1 MALVSGPTLA
11 EAIADPNNELTKLLT
26 REDDD
31 AKLIDD
37 LFLRILNRPATPEE
51 IATCRNDLQSIDDDH
66 RKLAENLGKREV
78 EFALRRPQLER
89 DRLATI
95 TAAQAAL
102 AAYEKDLAPRLSL
115 KEKDRAARTAK
126 LEADLK
132 AHEATIPG
140 KLAAWEK
147 AQAGAIINHWA
158 ILEPKSLTATGG
170 ASLTKEAD
178 GSITVGGTNTKG
190 VLTFVAETDLTD
202 ITGVRLEVL
211 ADGWLPSKGP
221 GRAPDGNFVLTEL
234 QLAAAPKATANQ
246 SKPVGLQNPLADFSQ
261 DGFEVAKAAAGNSN
275 DAAGGW
281 AVSPVTGVIHWATFE
296 TKEAVGTPGGTVLT
310 FKLHHKYAGNVYQ
323 LGRFRLSVTREP
335 KPGLSLAE
343 DFRAVLANA
352 PEVRSE
358 AQKSLLLSYF
368 RSMDKE
374 LRQRIDAVN
383 ASKAPLPV
391 DPQLATLRSL
401 LEQAQRPVP
410 IDPILVQLRHDLEL
424 SIQQAATRRLTAA
437 QDIAWALINSPAFLF
452 NH

>member
-1 MALVSGPTLA
+1 M
-11 EAIADPNNELTKLLT
+11 K
-26 REDDD
+26 
-31 AKLIDD
+31 
-37 LFLRILNRPATPEE
+37 
-51 IATCRNDLQSIDDDH
+51 
-66 RKLAENLGKREV
+66 
-78 EFALRRPQLER
+78 
-89 DRLATI
+89 
-95 TAAQAAL
+95 
-102 AAYEKDLAPRLSL
+102 AY
-115 KEKDRAARTAK
+115 
-126 LEADLK
+126 
-132 AHEATIPG
+132 EATIPG

-178 GSITVGGTNTKG
+178 GSITVGDTNTKG

-211 ADGWLPSKGP
+211 ADGRLPSKGP

-246 SKPVGLQNPLADFSQ
+246 SKLVGLQNPLADFSQ
-261 DGFEVAKAAAGNSN
+261 DGFEVAKAADGNSHN
-275 DAAGGW
+275 ATGGW

-296 TKEAVGTPGGTVLT
+296 TKEAVGKPGGTVLT

-374 LRQRIDAVN
+374 LRQKIDAVN

-391 DPQLATLRSL
+391 DPQLVTLRSL

-410 IDPILVQLRHDLEL
+410 IDPILLQLRHDLEL
-424 SIQQAATRRLTAA
+424 SIQQAATRRLTAV